1 MKRRIAAAL
10 AAVAAGALLAG
21 CELPEESLDELMGVP
36 PATAATT
43 VPAETAPSVALT
55 EAPTEPSI
63 MFEAGQEVY
72 AVYMHEG
79 GVGIR
84 RVFAVAVEGETLI
97 ATTAIP
103 GSGEAGELMSFPV
116 DNCYTESVDAWA
128 AAGQDPL
135 E

>member
-1 MKRRIAAAL
+1 MKRRIATVL

-21 CELPEESLDELMGVP
+21 CELPEESFGESMGIP

-43 VPAETAPSVALT
+43 VPAETAPSAALT

-72 AVYMHEG
+72 AVYSHEG

-84 RVFAVAVEGETLI
+84 RVFAVSVEGETLI

-103 GSGEAGELMSFPV
+103 GSGEAGELVSFPV
-116 DNCYTESVDAWA
+116 DSCYTESVDAWS
-128 AAGQDPL
+128 AAGKDPL

>member
-1 MKRRIAAAL
+1 MKRKIAAAL
-10 AAVAAGALLAG
+10 AAVAVGVALSG
-21 CELPEESLDELMGVP
+21 CELPEESLDELVETS
-36 PATAATT
+36 PATVATT
-43 VPAETAPSVALT
+43 VPTEAAPSVALT

-72 AVYMHEG
+72 AVYSHEG

-103 GSGEAGELMSFPV
+103 GSGEAGELVSFSV
-116 DNCYTESVDAWA
+116 DSCYTESADAWA
-128 AAGQDPL
+128 AAGKEPL